1 MNSHYN
7 KGMKKLSLFLLIML
21 VAGQSAIAGK
31 PIVDKSKG
39 YVGEL
44 PELGKQYQDSEPA
57 QTKPQYEATK
67 NFNSENQVKPA
78 PRDNPAFVNIILK
91 ADKTTQYINDINELL
106 PTLEK
111 IYDSI
116 ENEEDVQ
123 KFVAT
128 TYFFNKT
135 IEYLREKYQD
145 KPEFYFVSFQK
156 ILETDLHIQTVTNLR
171 VEAVRNT
178 PYMAYGADG
187 KIYNSVNIDEQLAY
201 LQKEIEE
208 TIAIIKGVY

>member
-1 MNSHYN
+1 MR
-7 KGMKKLSLFLLIML
+7 KIFAIFLIL
-21 VAGQSAIAGK
+21 VINTQLAFAGK
-31 PIVDKSKG
+31 PIIDKTKG
-39 YVGEL
+39 YVGDL
-44 PELGKQYQDSEPA
+44 PELGKQFQKEEPSS
-57 QTKPQYEATK
+57 TKPQYEATK
-67 NFNSENQVKPA
+67 HFNSENEVKPI

-91 ADKTTQYINDINELL
+91 ADKETQYIVDVNNLI

-123 KFVAT
+123 KFIAT

-135 IEYLREKYQD
+135 IEHLREKYQD

-156 ILETDLHIQTVTNLR
+156 ILETDLHVQTVSNLR
-171 VEAVRNT
+171 VEAVKNT

-187 KIYNSVNIDEQLAY
+187 KIYNSVNIDEQLSY

-208 TIAIIKGVY
+208 TIAIIKGIY

>member
-1 MNSHYN
+1 
-7 KGMKKLSLFLLIML
+7 MKKLLLLFILTIIICPN
-21 VAGQSAIAGK
+21 AWAAK
-31 PIVDKSKG
+31 PVIDQSKG

-44 PELGKQYQDSEPA
+44 PQLGKEYVETEPTKA
-57 QTKPQYEATK
+57 KPQYEATK
-67 NFNSENQVKPA
+67 KFNSANQVKPV

-91 ADKTTQYINDINELL
+91 ADKKTQYINDINELI

-123 KFVAT
+123 KFIAR

-135 IEYLREKYQD
+135 IEYLRNKYEN
-145 KPEFYFVSFQK
+145 KPEFYFISFQK
-156 ILETDLHIQTVTNLR
+156 ILETDLHVQTVANLR
-171 VEAVRNT
+171 AEAVKNA

-187 KIYNSVNIDEQLAY
+187 KIYNSINVDEQLSF
-201 LQKEIEE
+201 LKKDIEE
-208 TIAIIKGVY
+208 TITIIKGVY

>member
-1 MNSHYN
+1 
-7 KGMKKLSLFLLIML
+7 MKKLYLVLLIIL
-21 VAGQSAIAGK
+21 FTGLHALAGK

-44 PELGKQYQDSEPA
+44 PELGKQYQESEPA
-57 QTKPQYEATK
+57 KTKPQFEATK
-67 NFNSENQVKPA
+67 DFNSENQVKPI

-91 ADKTTQYINDINELL
+91 ADKNTQYINDINELL

-111 IYDSI
+111 MYDSI
-116 ENEEDVQ
+116 ENGEDVQ

-135 IEYLREKYQD
+135 TEYLREKYKD

-156 ILETDLHIQTVTNLR
+156 ILETDLHIRTIANLR

-187 KIYNSVNIDEQLAY
+187 KIYNSINIDEQLTY

-208 TIAIIKGVY
+208 TISAIKGVY

>member
-1 MNSHYN
+1 MR
-7 KGMKKLSLFLLIML
+7 KILALIFVLSIIYPGAF
-21 VAGQSAIAGK
+21 AGK
-31 PIVDKSKG
+31 PIIDRGQG

-44 PELGKQYQDSEPA
+44 PELGKQFQESEPA
-57 QTKPQYEATK
+57 KTTPQYEATK
-67 NFNSENQVKPA
+67 NFNSENQVKPV

-91 ADKTTQYINDINELL
+91 ADKKTQYINDINDLL

-128 TYFFNKT
+128 TYFFTKT
-135 IEYLREKYQD
+135 IEYLREKYED

-171 VEAVRNT
+171 VEAVKNT

-187 KIYNSVNIDEQLAY
+187 KIYNSVNIDEQLSF

>member
-1 MNSHYN
+1 
-7 KGMKKLSLFLLIML
+7 MKKLSLFLLIIL
-21 VAGQSAIAGK
+21 LAGQSAIAGK
-31 PIVDKSKG
+31 PIIDKSKG

-128 TYFFNKT
+128 TYFFNK
-135 IEYLREKYQD
+135 K
-145 KPEFYFVSFQK
+145 
-156 ILETDLHIQTVTNLR
+156 
-171 VEAVRNT
+171 
-178 PYMAYGADG
+178 
-187 KIYNSVNIDEQLAY
+187 
-201 LQKEIEE
+201 
-208 TIAIIKGVY
+208 

>member
-1 MNSHYN
+1 MRNFIV
-7 KGMKKLSLFLLIML
+7 LLLIFIINTQL
-21 VAGQSAIAGK
+21 AHAGK
-31 PIVDKSKG
+31 PIVDRSKG
-39 YVGEL
+39 YVGDL
-44 PELGKQYQDSEPA
+44 PELGKQFQKEEPA
-57 QTKPQYEATK
+57 TTKPQYEATK
-67 NFNSENQVKPA
+67 HFKSENEVKPI

-91 ADKTTQYINDINELL
+91 ADKKTQYLIDVNELI

-123 KFVAT
+123 KFIAT

-135 IEYLREKYQD
+135 IEHLRNKYQD

-156 ILETDLHIQTVTNLR
+156 ILETDLHIQTVSNLR
-171 VEAVRNT
+171 VEAVKNT

-187 KIYNSVNIDEQLAY
+187 KIYNSVNIDEQLSF

-208 TIAIIKGVY
+208 TIAIIKGIY

>member
-1 MNSHYN
+1 
-7 KGMKKLSLFLLIML
+7 MKKLALILLTIIFTG
-21 VAGQSAIAGK
+21 ASAHAGK
-31 PIVDKSKG
+31 PIIDKSKG

-44 PELGKQYQDSEPA
+44 PELGKEHQETEPA
-57 QTKPQYEATK
+57 KTKPQYEATK
-67 NFNSENQVKPA
+67 DFHSENQVKPI

-91 ADKTTQYINDINELL
+91 ADKNTQYINDINELI

-111 IYDSI
+111 MCDSI

-123 KFVAT
+123 RFVAT
-128 TYFFNKT
+128 TYFFSKT
-135 IEYLREKYQD
+135 IEYLREKYLD

-156 ILETDLHIQTVTNLR
+156 ILETDLQVQTVTNLR

-187 KIYNSVNIDEQLAY
+187 KIYNSVNIDEQLSF
-201 LQKEIEE
+201 LLKQLEE
-208 TIAIIKGVY
+208 TIAVIKGVY

>member
-1 MNSHYN
+1 MNR
-7 KGMKKLSLFLLIML
+7 LLLLL
-21 VAGQSAIAGK
+21 VIILISAQTVEAGK
-31 PIVDKSKG
+31 PVIDKSKG

-44 PELGKQYQDSEPA
+44 PELGKQYQEA
-57 QTKPQYEATK
+57 ENAKTKPQYEATK
-67 NFNSENQVKPA
+67 DFNSENQVKPI

-91 ADKTTQYINDINELL
+91 ADKNTQYVNDINELL

-116 ENEEDVQ
+116 ENEEDIQ

-156 ILETDLHIQTVTNLR
+156 ILETDLHMQTVTNLR

>member
-1 MNSHYN
+1 MNR
-7 KGMKKLSLFLLIML
+7 LLLLLIIVL
-21 VAGQSAIAGK
+21 VSVQTVEAGK
-31 PIVDKSKG
+31 TVVDKSKG

-44 PELGKQYQDSEPA
+44 PELGKQYQETESA
-57 QTKPQYEATK
+57 KTKPQYEATK
-67 NFNSENQVKPA
+67 DFNSENQVKPI

-91 ADKTTQYINDINELL
+91 ADKNTQYVNDINELL

-145 KPEFYFVSFQK
+145 KPVFYFVSFQK
-156 ILETDLHIQTVTNLR
+156 ILETDLHMQTVTNLR

>member
-1 MNSHYN
+1 
-7 KGMKKLSLFLLIML
+7 MKKLSLVLLIL
-21 VAGQSAIAGK
+21 FLACQSAFAGK
-31 PIVDKSKG
+31 PLVDKSKG
-39 YVGEL
+39 YVGDL
-44 PELGKQYQDSEPA
+44 PELGKQYQESEPA
-57 QTKPQYEATK
+57 KTKPQYEATK
-67 NFNSENQVKPA
+67 DFNSANQVKPT
-78 PRDNPAFVNIILK
+78 PRDNPAFINIIYK
-91 ADKTTQYINDINELL
+91 ADKNTQYINDINELL

-123 KFVAT
+123 RFVAT

-156 ILETDLHIQTVTNLR
+156 ILETDLHVQTVANLR

-187 KIYNSVNIDEQLAY
+187 KIYNSVNIDEQLSY

-208 TIAIIKGVY
+208 TIAAIKGVY